1 MELIPKAKLQDEAI
15 REPEVCFFNK
25 TIGVK
30 MIKSMTGYG
39 RVETTGQD
47 RNIVVEIKSVNHRF
61 LEISLRMPQALFPL
75 ELEFKKKIGEKV
87 KRGRIEI
94 FIRLEAQSTNTP
106 GAIIN
111 LEVARNYF
119 AALQR
124 LKNELGLTEE
134 IGLKTLVGFRDIFSQ
149 PADTE
154 IDPDIIKQIAAALEE
169 ALDLLIRMR
178 QEEGVAIYQDMVQ
191 RLDSIKGILA
201 TINARSPQ
209 VIVEYQKRLTER
221 IKELT
226 AGFALD
232 ESRLAQ
238 EAAILADKSDI
249 TEEIVRM
256 HSHINQFVELLQSV
270 DAEGKKIDFLL
281 QEMNR
286 EINTIGSKSNDAEIA
301 RQVIEAKSEL
311 SRLREQAQN
320 IE

>member
-1 MELIPKAKLQDEAI
+1 
-15 REPEVCFFNK
+15 
-25 TIGVK
+25 
-30 MIKSMTGYG
+30 
-39 RVETTGQD
+39 
-47 RNIVVEIKSVNHRF
+47 
-61 LEISLRMPQALFPL
+61 
-75 ELEFKKKIGEKV
+75 
-87 KRGRIEI
+87 
-94 FIRLEAQSTNTP
+94 
-106 GAIIN
+106 
-111 LEVARNYF
+111 

-124 LKNELGLTEE
+124 LKSELGLTEE

-154 IDPDIIKQIAAALEE
+154 IDPDVISQIAAALEE
-169 ALDLLIRMR
+169 ALDMLIRMR

-201 TINARSPQ
+201 TINTRSPQ
-209 VIVEYQKRLTER
+209 VIVEYQRRLTER

-226 AGFALD
+226 AGCLLD

-238 EAAILADKSDI
+238 EAAILAEKSDI

-256 HSHINQFVELLQSV
+256 HSHINQFVDLLQSV
-270 DAEGKKIDFLL
+270 EAEGKKIDFLL

-311 SRLREQAQN
+311 SRLREQVQN